1 VEALGKQLWRL
12 QLEARPSHVPH
23 VRHDV
28 VDVLARECPGV
39 DLAVAAL
46 VVTELTTN
54 VVNAYV
60 QAGRLEVEVVC
71 EPDAAVSPSATA
83 AVGSV
88 DPRVRGARRLRIDLC
103 DEHWHGCTCGDVD
116 SRQRDDQLPAG
127 AQR

>member
-46 VVTELTTN
+46 VVTELTTS
-54 VVNAYV
+54 VVNHAYV

-71 EPDAAVSPSATA
+71 EPDAAVSRP
-83 AVGSV
+83 
-88 DPRVRGARRLRIDLC
+88 RLRR
-103 DEHWHGCTCGDVD
+103 GFGRST
-116 SRQRDDQLPAG
+116 RQRCETSSN
-127 AQR
+127 